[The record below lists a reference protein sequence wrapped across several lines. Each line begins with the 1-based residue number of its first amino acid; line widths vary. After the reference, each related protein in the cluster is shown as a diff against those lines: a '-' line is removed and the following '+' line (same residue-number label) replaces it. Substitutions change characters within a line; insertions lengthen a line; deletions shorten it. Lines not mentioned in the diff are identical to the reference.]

1 MHRNLL
7 LAGVKVRGFQFR
19 MLLSHAVTRGP
30 EQSRWDFRGVGIGES
45 GWDFWR
51 RIGIGKSRWDFWRRI
66 RIRKSRWDFWRRIG
80 IRKSRWD
87 FWRRIGIRKSR
98 WDFWRRVWISKSSL
112 EFRKRIGIPWG
123 VGGGLQG
130 RIVASCGNEKGN
142 DQNQLTTVNKTNSFL
157 FFVIAPIL
165 FLFACGLIRIRN
177 LRLHS

>member
-51 RIGIGKSRWDFWRRI
+51 RIGIGKSRWDFWRR
-66 RIRKSRWDFWRRIG
+66 
-80 IRKSRWD
+80 
-87 FWRRIGIRKSR
+87 
-98 WDFWRRVWISKSSL
+98 VWISKSSL

-157 FFVIAPIL
+157 FFCYCPYTIFICMRFNKDTKSPTSFIMFFLRFETTSLIL
-165 FLFACGLIRIRN
+165 RIE
-177 LRLHS
+177 